1 MVDSLYWILH
11 SYFKKKRQL
20 FYRWLFE
27 KTIRGKSEQH
37 RAAILPNG
45 KVLMKQQIVPQKI
58 TAALAVRVKMRGK
71 SSQRNVVI
79 RFGGKPYGLK
89 DQIYRH
95 LRVGSL
101 AVGG

>member
-1 MVDSLYWILH
+1 
-11 SYFKKKRQL
+11 
-20 FYRWLFE
+20 
-27 KTIRGKSEQH
+27 
-37 RAAILPNG
+37 
-45 KVLMKQQIVPQKI
+45 MKQQIVPQKI